1 MNTRCL
7 TLVAVLV
14 VVTATSPFVGA
25 AVATQNASITADPPT
40 VGATAQHTV
49 TVELTESDDSTGSVY
64 MSFIADYDS
73 ADTSGVSVGDIS
85 TAEVVDDG
93 GSTEKLEV
101 ISVTPGDS
109 DTSLTFEF
117 DGQIDVVTGDTIRLV
132 FDGVT
137 NPSDSGT
144 ENVQY
149 TINPSSGSD
158 TTTTSYEVNSPPRA
172 DFDYDPSSPTTDD
185 TISFDGSLSSDS
197 DGSIASYEWG
207 FGDGTTATGQTP
219 THSYDDDESYTVSLT
234 VTDDDG
240 ATDTITKPITVD
252 NEPPNAALSVPNSA
266 KTGESVTL
274 DASGSSDPDDPV
286 GPYKW
291 DFDGDDTID
300 RTTDSATTTYA
311 YADNGEYTPTV
322 TITDDDGE
330 SDTAGDTITIQNRP
344 PTADVTATPDPAQ
357 TSEQITFDAGGSS
370 DADGSI
376 DSYEW
381 DFGDGTTAT
390 GQTPTHSYSDS
401 GSYDV
406 TLTVAD
412 DDGATDSTTYTVTV
426 ENRPPDATYTY
437 APEQPDVGESVKF
450 DATDASDPDGSTAS
464 YEWDFD
470 SDETIDA
477 TGEMTSKS
485 WSTTGTRTVTLTV
498 TDDEDATDS
507 YSTSVTVGTQ
517 PPTAAFTLTTNGD
530 DQPVEFDASDSSDP
544 DGTIASYEWEFDD
557 GATATGVTPTHTY
570 GDPGQYDVTLTVT
583 DEDGAIATETR
594 TVSVANLDPN
604 ASYVRSPETITP
616 GETVTFD
623 AAGSSDPDDNVTGY
637 EWDLGDGATATGQ
650 TATTSYETPGEKQV
664 TLTVTDEDGAT
675 DSYQT
680 TVVVENQPPDAVATV
695 DGATAVTVYTDE
707 AFDVSALDSTDP
719 DSDIAS
725 YDWAFGTGAT
735 ATGPEATYSYDSP
748 GEYNVTLTVT
758 DEYEATDTVTLDVE
772 VRPRPDES
780 TATDTPEP
788 TPRPPDTTT
797 ASLSTSSNVSGATVT
812 HSVVVQ
818 PGQRAA
824 GHLDD
829 IEIAYDR
836 ANVTGVGA
844 ETLSVGVDRDGDAAD
859 YATDETLTVIGTEIS
874 DDGTTLRIRFDNTA
888 NLDPDDELVVRYSGV
903 RNPSEDDSYRVGVRL
918 NTASGGGTAASTYDT
933 RVTPT
938 STPTPTAT
946 PTATATPTPTTE
958 PTRTPTQT
966 PVQSQ
971 IPALRL
977 GFGAIVMLA
986 LLLFVAF
993 AARRKESD

>member
-1 MNTRCL
+1 MNVRCL

-14 VVTATSPFVGA
+14 VVTATGPFVGA
-25 AVATQNASITADPPT
+25 VVATQNASITADPPT

-49 TVELTESDDSTGSVY
+49 TVDVTDSDDSEGSTY
-64 MSFIADYDS
+64 SSFIVNYDS
-73 ADTSGVSVGDIS
+73 ADTSGVSVENVS
-85 TAEVVDDG
+85 TAEIVHDG
-93 GSTEKLEV
+93 GSTEDLDVTGVEV
-101 ISVTPGDS
+101 RDS
-109 DTSLTFEF
+109 DTSLKFEF
-117 DGQIDVVTGDTIRLV
+117 DGQIDVKTGDTIRLV

-137 NPSDSGT
+137 NPSNAGT

-149 TINPSSGSD
+149 TINPTSGDD
-158 TTTTSYEVNSPPRA
+158 TTSTSYEVNSPPAA

-197 DGSIASYEWG
+197 DGSIDSYEWD

-234 VTDDDG
+234 VIDDDG
-240 ATDTITKPITVD
+240 ATDTVTKQITVD

-274 DASGSSDPDDPV
+274 DASGSTDPDDPV

-291 DFDGDDTID
+291 DFDGDDNID
-300 RTTDSATTTYA
+300 RTTDSATTTYE
-311 YADNGEYTPTV
+311 YADDGEYTPTV

-330 SDTAGDTITIQNRP
+330 SDTASETISIQNRP

-381 DFGDGTTAT
+381 DFGGDGTTDAT
-390 GQTPTHSYSDS
+390 GETATNSYDS
-401 GSYDV
+401 SGEYDV

-412 DDGATDSTTYTVTV
+412 DDDSTDSTTYTVTV

-437 APEQPDVGESVKF
+437 TPEQPDVGETVEF
-450 DATDASDPDGSTAS
+450 NATDSSDPDGSIAS

-470 SDETIDA
+470 GDETIDA
-477 TGEMTSKS
+477 TGKTTSKS
-485 WSTTGTRTVTLTV
+485 WSTTGTRTVTLTL
-498 TDDEDATDS
+498 TDDEGVTDS
-507 YSTSVTVGTQ
+507 YSTPVTVGTQ
-517 PPTAAFTLTTNGD
+517 PPTATFTATTNGD

-544 DGTIASYEWEFDD
+544 DGTVDSYDWEFGD
-557 GATATGVTPTHTY
+557 GATATGATVAHTY

-583 DEDGAIATETR
+583 DEDGATDTETR

-604 ASYVRSPETITP
+604 ASHVRSPETVTP

-623 AAGSSDPDDNVTGY
+623 AAGSSDPDDGITGY
-637 EWDLGDGATATGQ
+637 EWDLGDGTTATGQ
-650 TATTSYETPGEKQV
+650 TAATSYETPGEKQV
-664 TLTVTDEDGAT
+664 TLTVTDEDDAT

-680 TVVVENQPPDAVATV
+680 TVVVENRPPDAVATA
-695 DGATAVTVYTDE
+695 DDATVVTVYTDE
-707 AFDVSALDSTDP
+707 AFDVSALNSTDP
-719 DSDIAS
+719 DSAIAS

-735 ATGPEATYSYDSP
+735 ASGPEATYSYDSS
-748 GEYNVTLTVT
+748 GEYDVTLTVT
-758 DEYEATDTVTLDVE
+758 DEYGATDTVTLDVE

-780 TATDTPEP
+780 TATPDTPEP

-836 ANVTGVGA
+836 ANVTGVGV

-859 YATDETLTVIGTEIS
+859 YATDETLTVIGIEIS
-874 DDGTTLRIRFDNTA
+874 DDERTLRIRFDNTV

-903 RNPSEDDSYRVGVRL
+903 RNPSEADSYRVGVRL
-918 NTASGGGTAASTYDT
+918 NTASSGGTAASTYDT
-933 RVTPT
+933 RVTA
-938 STPTPTAT
+938 TPTPTPT
-946 PTATATPTPTTE
+946 PTATATPTATTE

-966 PVQSQ
+966 PTRSQ
-971 IPALRL
+971 TPALRL

-993 AARRKESD
+993 AARRRE